1 MIQELLRIGR
11 RHPSYSGATA
21 SFAPTPAVCRS
32 NATAQSATGLI
43 RNDKPAMRGELAYL
57 VDQYPK
63 ISHSFI
69 RTEIKALEH
78 RGWQIR
84 RFSVRGWKDRL
95 VDPADLAERDVTD
108 YILKHG
114 IVSLIV
120 ACLFVAVSTPV
131 RLSRAIWLAAR
142 MMRHSERPAIL
153 HLVYLLEACWLSRQ
167 LLADGVRHLHAHFGT
182 NPADVAMLAHELT
195 DIPFSFTVHG
205 PKEFDNARGF
215 HLAEKVARA
224 KFVVTISSFSRSQL
238 LRATPYLH
246 WSKVEV
252 VHCGVDET
260 FMAAAA
266 EIKPG
271 CRRLVCVGRL
281 CEQKGQ
287 ALLVAAAA
295 TLRKSGL
302 EFELVLVGD
311 GEQRSLLESL
321 IKSHDLGGVVSIVGW
336 ADAARV
342 RQEIVSARALVLPS
356 FAEGLP
362 VVVMEAMVLGRPVI
376 TTYVAGIPELVIDG
390 ETGWLVP
397 AGSEQALCDAIRDC
411 LGLSD
416 ARIDEMGKKGK
427 ARALDRHNI
436 DREVERLERLIGG
449 ASGC

>member
-266 EIKPG
+266 EIKTE
-271 CRRLVCVGRL
+271 V
-281 CEQKGQ
+281 E
-287 ALLVAAAA
+287 
-295 TLRKSGL
+295 
-302 EFELVLVGD
+302 D
-311 GEQRSLLESL
+311 L
-321 IKSHDLGGVVSIVGW
+321 IDNGVFVFFSIG
-336 ADAARV
+336 A
-342 RQEIVSARALVLPS
+342 
-356 FAEGLP
+356 
-362 VVVMEAMVLGRPVI
+362 
-376 TTYVAGIPELVIDG
+376 IDG
-390 ETGWLVP
+390 T
-397 AGSEQALCDAIRDC
+397 
-411 LGLSD
+411 
-416 ARIDEMGKKGK
+416 
-427 ARALDRHNI
+427 
-436 DREVERLERLIGG
+436 
-449 ASGC
+449 